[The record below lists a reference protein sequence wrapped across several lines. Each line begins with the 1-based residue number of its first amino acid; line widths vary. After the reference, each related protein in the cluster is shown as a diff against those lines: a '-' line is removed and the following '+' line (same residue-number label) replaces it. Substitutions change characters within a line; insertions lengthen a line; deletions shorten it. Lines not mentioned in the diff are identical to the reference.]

1 MTGPCIISLSQLL
14 NWDRKIINK
23 KRYMNSLEVSLHN
36 ALKSVKKCYLEILEV
51 FFVCKSSNI
60 LKFFQSKPYKSVS
73 KTTLVTKNLL

>member
-36 ALKSVKKCYLEILEV
+36 ALKSVKKCYLEILEM